1 MFVVQ
6 RRCEPEYSES
16 SAWLD
21 AMAVFDPSR
30 FQQTV
35 HALDLANFFETHS
48 AFAAGGFRG
57 HVPVR
62 YKRHLYAQLG
72 V

>member
-1 MFVVQ
+1 MV
-6 RRCEPEYSES
+6 
-16 SAWLD
+16 
-21 AMAVFDPSR
+21 VFDPSR

-57 HVPVR
+57 HVPIR
-62 YKRHLYAQLG
+62 YKRHLHAQLG